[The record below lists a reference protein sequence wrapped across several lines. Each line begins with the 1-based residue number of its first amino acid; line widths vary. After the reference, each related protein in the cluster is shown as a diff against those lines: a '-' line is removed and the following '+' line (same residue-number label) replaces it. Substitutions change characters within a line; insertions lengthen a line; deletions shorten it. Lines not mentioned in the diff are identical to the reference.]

1 MSLHLTWDV
10 PPHPVETPGLSHHLG
25 RLSPYEDSWIPLLL
39 YKCLVTSQAMS
50 FVHGFHLNQQLR
62 FVDHERL
69 VADSTG
75 RSICSNVTNQ
85 RSTATNTWRSDHPTL
100 SNSNPLGLTFC
111 AKDTKRLRISSGS
124 NSFCTLPGD
133 NGNIPPKCS
142 QISIGRNLLEYTS
155 TSKRGWI
162 SFLIYLGHAPI
173 FFRNGFGNLPLQ
185 KWCLENDPFSKNGI
199 SWLVIWRKVSTC
211 RWYNYTPQ
219 DPHMVY
225 WPTFTIKIN
234 QM

>member
-1 MSLHLTWDV
+1 M
-10 PPHPVETPGLSHHLG
+10 ETPGLSHHFG

-39 YKCLVTSQAMS
+39 YKRLETCQAMS
-50 FVHGFHLNQQLR
+50 LVHGFHLNQQLR

-75 RSICSNVTNQ
+75 RSICSTWPTNVQ
-85 RSTATNTWRSDHPTL
+85 QPQAVMNTWRSDHPTH

-185 KWCLENDPFSKNGI
+185 KWCLENDLSQKLGFPD
-199 SWLVIWRKVSTC
+199 W
-211 RWYNYTPQ
+211 
-219 DPHMVY
+219 
-225 WPTFTIKIN
+225 
-234 QM
+234 